1 MRYNHNMPSPPPLAP
16 APTPRRL
23 AWEVWIVM
31 GLSLG
36 RSGVNAVIALID
48 AYTRGPIGDQT
59 ATLNPSLSARPAFD
73 LVYQLL
79 SILFALLPVLLAF
92 YLISADRPR
101 LWRHLGLDARS
112 PGRDFGWGLALGAV
126 IGIPGLGLYLAGRA
140 LGVSLEVSTSG
151 LADHWWTIPMLI
163 LAAAKNG
170 VLEEVLVVGYLTER
184 LRRLRWGAAGIVVT
198 SAAIR
203 ASYHLYQGW
212 AAFAGNFVMGVIF
225 SVFYLRRG
233 RLWPLVIAHTLIDVA
248 AFVGYAYLPESWLA
262 ALGVG

>member
-1 MRYNHNMPSPPPLAP
+1 
-16 APTPRRL
+16 
-23 AWEVWIVM
+23 
-31 GLSLG
+31 
-36 RSGVNAVIALID
+36 
-48 AYTRGPIGDQT
+48 
-59 ATLNPSLSARPAFD
+59 LSARPAFD
-73 LVYQLL
+73 LIYQLL
-79 SILFALLPVLLAF
+79 SILFALLPVLLAL

-112 PGRDFGWGLALGAV
+112 PGRDLGWGLALGAV

-140 LGVSLEVSTSG
+140 LG
-151 LADHWWTIPMLI
+151 LI
-163 LAAAKNG
+163 
-170 VLEEVLVVGYLTER
+170 LEEVLVVGYLTER
-184 LRRLRWGAAGIVVT
+184 LRRLRWGAVGIVVT

-248 AFVGYAYLPESWLA
+248 AFVGY
-262 ALGVG
+262 